1 MRLFGHSLTA
11 ATVMASTVL
20 SCTSRSASEESELA
34 EPDIAVV
41 PDLAPSAP
49 HGEVRLVDGLLSTK
63 RLPAAGFR
71 ALTDLLVHRDK
82 SRSRLYDRA
91 IKELVKVACEHDE
104 PTVSA
109 VIDGSTIEEIY
120 PLDRVRDADAAG
132 CGVLFVNGRKVR
144 GALFENGCFGL
155 RLAAA
160 MNAQGGEYTFDKC
173 SVSPTEPHRVK
184 PSAAVLGSGS
194 GSGAALVGSGS
205 GSGSGAAL
213 GSGSGSGSGAAL
225 GSGSGSG
232 SATVA
237 PAAGSN
243 NGSAAGSATANA
255 TRG

>member
-1 MRLFGHSLTA
+1 MRLLRQLLA
-11 ATVMASTVL
+11 AAAVMASTSL
-20 SCTSRSASEESELA
+20 GCTSRSASEESELA

-41 PDLAPSAP
+41 PDVEPAAP

-71 ALTDLLVHRDK
+71 ALTDLLIHREK
-82 SRSRLYDRA
+82 SHSRLYDRA

-120 PLDRVRDADAAG
+120 PLDRVRDAEAAG

-144 GALFENGCFGL
+144 GALFENGCFAM

-160 MNAQGGEYTFDKC
+160 ANPPGSEHGFDKC
-173 SVSPTEPHRVK
+173 PVAPADPQPHKARPASPALGSGAGSG
-184 PSAAVLGSGS
+184 SAMGSAVTAPASPGSGS
-194 GSGAALVGSGS
+194 GN
-205 GSGSGAAL
+205 
-213 GSGSGSGSGAAL
+213 
-225 GSGSGSG
+225 GSGSG

-243 NGSAAGSATANA
+243 GSAAGSAAA
-255 TRG
+255 SAPRG

>member
-1 MRLFGHSLTA
+1 MRLFGHSLIA

-120 PLDRVRDADAAG
+120 PLDRVRDAEAAG

-173 SVSPTEPHRVK
+173 TVTPTEPHRVK
-184 PSAAVLGSGS
+184 PSASVLGSGT

-205 GSGSGAAL
+205 GSGAAL
-213 GSGSGSGSGAAL
+213 GSGSDSGAAL

-232 SATVA
+232 SATVAPAA